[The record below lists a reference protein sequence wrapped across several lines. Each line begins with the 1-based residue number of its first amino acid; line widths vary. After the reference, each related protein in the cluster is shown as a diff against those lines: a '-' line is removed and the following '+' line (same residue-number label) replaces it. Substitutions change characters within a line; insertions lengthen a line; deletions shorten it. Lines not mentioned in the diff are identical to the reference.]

1 MKAKSYRRDK
11 LYTIALD
18 GNNNVID
25 YSSNTV
31 PVGFMSGNS
40 EVKSVDFMQNENPGY
55 LIGSYA
61 FYDCSLVG
69 DLVIPDSFTGIR
81 KNSFTKS
88 YGINDIYINLP
99 VESIF
104 GTTSTNSPVNPFYD
118 GPVGKLY
125 IAPEYIDGYGSIGD
139 TYPATLG
146 MEIDLWREKGV
157 YLEKTYSLTTPFTVE
172 EGNSMT
178 VDVITQNV
186 LDGTVL
192 YWGVYGDPNQIGELD
207 LLDLSPVQ
215 GSITI
220 NNNQA
225 QINIT
230 ILTDESDEN
239 TERFYIGLFEDNSY
253 QNVLRYSNYISIIDI
268 YPTYEVIHNT
278 SVDEGSSLFV
288 TVNTTNLDDTTL
300 YWSSTEQVDIEQSNG
315 SFSIINNQGSFS
327 IPITVDLFTDPGET
341 FTFVIREDSIIG
353 DIVAQSNTITINDVL
368 NPPSYTIIP
377 QDNFVDEGSA
387 LSVNIQTQNVIAGT
401 VLYWSVTNPSQF
413 NVSSGTVTMNS
424 SSETFF
430 VSPKMD
436 SVVGDSDSFQ
446 INISTVSGGQPVQT
460 SGSISITDRTP
471 TISFVNNSQVNEGS
485 ILVVTVNTTN
495 TQNQTLYWTLSSTTD
510 FVASSGSF
518 SLNNNSGS
526 FNVQPE
532 KNDGEDPGEN
542 FVIEIRT
549 ASTSG
554 PTIGISDQIDI
565 IDVTDPADYIFP
577 TLPESI
583 DEGSDLVVTISTP
596 NVVDTTVLYW
606 TVTNPSE
613 FLVSSGSFTITGEEG
628 TFTVSPE
635 LDDKL
640 DDNLDP
646 FLIQIRTGS
655 ISGPIQKES
664 LNILINNKTT
674 DNENPNS
681 IWNKIGGDI
690 EAIGSSDF
698 GQSVSLSDDGNT
710 LAVGD
715 DKHSSGGSNIRGKA
729 KVYRNSAGS
738 WIQIGQDILGDNT
751 NDQGGYSVSLSSDG
765 NRLAIGYV
773 DSDINGVDSGLV
785 RIYEYNGTEWNKIGQ
800 DIAGSTDRVYLG
812 WSVDLSS
819 NGNIVAASAPFE
831 DTSGGIESG
840 SVFVYEY
847 NGSNW
852 LPLGQEIEGE
862 EVNNHSGFSI
872 SISSD
877 GTFLAIGAPGNAAAG
892 TNSGHVRVWQYNGS
906 NWSQLGSDING
917 ESAGDESGSSVS
929 ISADGS
935 IVAIGAYLA
944 NEAGLGNSGHVR
956 VYQYDG
962 ANWNKI
968 GQDIFGNAA
977 SNDHFGY
984 SVSLSNDGSILAAGA
999 RLSDANNNT
1008 DSGFV
1013 GVYQYDGVNW
1023 IQLGSDIYGEGVSDK
1038 SGHSVSLSSNGTIV
1052 AIGAPDNDGAGI
1064 DAGHVR
1070 VWEYSSSSTTLYR
1083 VNAGGPNVTAIDG
1096 GIDWEPDT
1104 SASPSQYNNSPD
1116 VGNNTY
1122 VPSTPTITNSTI
1134 STPPQSY
1141 VPENV
1146 FFNHR
1151 YDLLASNGEMT
1162 WTFPVQNGQYTVN
1175 LYFAEIYHS
1184 SAGQRFYDVILNGT
1198 EVITNMDKFATA
1210 GGKNIAYLK
1219 TFDTTVTNGSIII
1232 EFIHGSKD
1240 HPEVNA
1246 IEIIQNSIG

>member
-69 DLVIPDSFTGIR
+69 NLVIPDSFTGIR

-172 EGNSMT
+172 EGDSMM

-186 LDGTVL
+186 PDGTVL

-225 QINIT
+225 QISIN

-288 TVNTTNLDDTTL
+288 TVNTTNLDNTTL

-315 SFSIINNQGSFS
+315 SFSITNNQGSFS

-341 FTFVIREDSIIG
+341 FTFVVREDSISG
-353 DIVAQSNTITINDVL
+353 DIVATSNTITINDVL

-424 SSETFF
+424 SSETFY

-460 SGSISITDRTP
+460 SESISITDRTP

-613 FLVSSGSFTITGEEG
+613 FLVSSGSFTVTGEEG

-646 FLIQIRTGS
+646 FLIQIRTVS
-655 ISGPIQKES
+655 TSGPIQKES
-664 LNILINNKTT
+664 QNILINNKTT

-690 EAIGSSDF
+690 DAIGGSDF

-785 RIYEYNGTEWNKIGQ
+785 RIYEYNGTIWNKIGQ

-812 WSVDLSS
+812 WSVSLSS
-819 NGNIVAASAPFE
+819 NGNIVAAGAPLE
-831 DTSGGIESG
+831 DNSGGVEAG

-862 EVNNHSGFSI
+862 AVNNHSGSSI

-892 TNSGHVRVWQYNGS
+892 TNSGHVRVLQYNGS
-906 NWSQLGSDING
+906 NWLQLGSDING
-917 ESAGDESGSSVS
+917 ESAGDKSGSSVS

-944 NEAGLGNSGHVR
+944 NEGGQGDSGHVR

-962 ANWNKI
+962 ANWNQI

-984 SVSLSNDGSILAAGA
+984 SVSLSNDGSIFAAGA
-999 RLSDANNNT
+999 RLSDANNNV

-1013 GVYQYDGVNW
+1013 GVYQYDGANW

-1052 AIGAPDNDGAGI
+1052 AIGAPDNDGGGI

-1096 GIDWEPDT
+1096 GIDWEPDLK
-1104 SASPSQYNNSPD
+1104 ASPSQYNNSPD
-1116 VGNNTY
+1116 SGSDTY
-1122 VPSTPTITNSTI
+1122 IPSTPTITNSTI

-1141 VPENV
+1141 VPEDV
-1146 FFNHR
+1146 FLSQR
-1151 YDLLASNGEMT
+1151 YDSGALEMI

-1175 LYFAEIYHS
+1175 LYFVELYYT
-1184 SAGQRFYDVILNGT
+1184 SAGSRIFSVVINDT
-1198 EVITNMDKFATA
+1198 EVITNMDKIIES

-1219 TFDTTVTNGSIII
+1219 TFDITVTDGSVRVK
-1232 EFIHGSKD
+1232 FVKGSANNPD
-1240 HPEVNA
+1240 VNA